1 MDVMPPSTANAAPAA
16 SSAAAPAAAPAAS
29 TNPAPAPSAG
39 AAQSPAIPMDSQM
52 QSGEALLVEAYM
64 VIWVLVLGWVFL
76 AWRRTRAL
84 EDKMATLEEAL
95 ARAAKAA
102 SPATP
107 AKREPAAKAEKK
119 PAPTTE
125 D

>member
-16 SSAAAPAAAPAAS
+16 STAAATAAPAAS
-29 TNPAPAPSAG
+29 TSPAPAPSASP
-39 AAQSPAIPMDSQM
+39 AQSAAPPLDSQM

-102 SPATP
+102 KPAAP
-107 AKREPAAKAEKK
+107 AKREAAAKADKK
-119 PAPTTE
+119 PAPTSE